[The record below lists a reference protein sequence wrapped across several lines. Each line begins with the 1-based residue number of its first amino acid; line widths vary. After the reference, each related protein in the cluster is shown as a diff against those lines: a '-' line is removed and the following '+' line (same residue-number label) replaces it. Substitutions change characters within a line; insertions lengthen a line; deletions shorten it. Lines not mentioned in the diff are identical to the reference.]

1 MLPLFDYRRSPDSA
15 KVKSKMLYASSKDGL
30 RKSLNGIAAE
40 IQGTDYDEVAHET
53 VLDRIR
59 R

>member
-1 MLPLFDYRRSPDSA
+1 MVYKQNRSPDNAPIRTKMTYSA
-15 KVKSKMLYASSKDGL
+15 SKDAL
-30 RKSLNGIAAE
+30 RKALQGVAVE
-40 IQGTDYDEVAHET
+40 IQGTDVDEVAHET